1 MGVYS
6 GARRTLC
13 ASNKGNLMST
23 AAQITANTINARSS
37 TGART
42 EAGHAASSKNAT
54 VQSQPDCPCLSAP
67 DDPRQTDASGHG
79 LFAQRDFIRPGEE
92 ADYATAKADLT
103 EALAPS
109 GPLEF
114 NLVDEIHRATWR
126 LGRCGQ
132 VEASFLPMLTGPDL
146 IPDPMQADA
155 TAKLQLSVDRA
166 RSQSH
171 RLLHKCTAE
180 LRKLQT
186 ERQFRNEHFVAGTDI
201 SDLGISSYQSIRK
214 DIDKQ
219 AVTEARLEL
228 SKLRATFDIRC
239 PPPETPVL
247 PMPSQ
252 ESGSFCKTE
261 KMPPATP
268 RNAPC
273 PCNSGEKYKRCCG
286 KNAPPMLQAA

>member
-1 MGVYS
+1 
-6 GARRTLC
+6 
-13 ASNKGNLMST
+13 MST
-23 AAQITANTINARSS
+23 AAQITANTINAQSS

-42 EAGHAASSKNAT
+42 EAGHAASSKNALT
-54 VQSQPDCPCLSAP
+54 N
-67 DDPRQTDASGHG
+67 G
-79 LFAQRDFIRPGEE
+79 LFTERDFIRPGEE
-92 ADYATAKADLT
+92 EDYATAKADLT

-109 GPLEF
+109 GTLECK
-114 NLVDEIHRATWR
+114 LVDEIHRATWR
-126 LGRCGQ
+126 LDRCGQ
-132 VEASFLPMLTGPDL
+132 VEASFVPTLMASGSGP
-146 IPDPMQADA
+146 IPDPMQIDA

-186 ERQFRNEHFVAGTDI
+186 ERQFRNEHFAAGTDI
-201 SDLGISSYQSIRK
+201 SHLGISSYQSVRK

-219 AVTEARLEL
+219 AAAEGRLEL
-228 SKLRATFDIRC
+228 SKLRVIFDTRC
-239 PPPETPVL
+239 PPPETPIVSMS
-247 PMPSQ
+247 PV

-261 KMPPATP
+261 NTSPSTP

-286 KNAPPMLQAA
+286 KNAPPMLSTPRDLLLVFSYRRKSASIGGPNGLRN